1 MTELHLLNWQA
12 LYLATFMLCLIAA
25 GLAATTL
32 AVQVARE
39 KPWSTM
45 PDWQQALRMV
55 PRLWWRWQKLY
66 WLATPVILAIV
77 TAFGMSLR
85 WI

>member
-12 LYLATFMLCLIAA
+12 LYLATVIICLIAA
-25 GLAATTL
+25 GLATTTL
-32 AVQVARE
+32 AVQIARE
-39 KPWSTM
+39 KPWRSIVS
-45 PDWQQALRMV
+45 WQQALLIG

-77 TAFGMSLR
+77 IAFGLSLS
-85 WI
+85 WV